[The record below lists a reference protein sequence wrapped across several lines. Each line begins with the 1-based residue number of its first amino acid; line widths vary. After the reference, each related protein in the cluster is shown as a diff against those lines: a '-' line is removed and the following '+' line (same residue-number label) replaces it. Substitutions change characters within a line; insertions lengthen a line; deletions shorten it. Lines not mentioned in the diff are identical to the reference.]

1 MENGADKTNLEIAKE
16 LFPEEA

>member
-1 MENGADKTNLEIAKE
+1 MNNGADKTNLEIAKE